1 MQTIKKQLLREMKLC
16 QDRTNAQVPWH
27 YTWQQALECV
37 RMGDFK
43 LDLSGEVVSMLILNG

>member
-43 LDLSGEVVSMLILNG
+43 LGLSGEVVSMLILNG